1 VVRVLNMKMNARSQ
15 ATARPGRVAAAGDP
29 RDDSAAPAGV
39 PGAIT
44 GAGEP
49 DHAPGTGGGS
59 GAAPVSP
66 AARPA
71 PPGPDTA
78 TAGLTEVPPASRG
91 RETRERIQRIALEL
105 FAEQGYE
112 KTSLREIAQRLE
124 VTKAALYYHFQSK
137 EDIVRSLIDDY
148 MGQIDALIDWGR
160 GQPKTPQARR
170 EILRRYVQIVAS
182 GSAVFRMLQQNQAAV
197 NSLEQAKHRG
207 HMFQRRMGGLI
218 EVLTPPGAGE
228 AEKVRAAMC
237 LGGVSV
243 GWMFCADQA
252 GDRDRLGEV
261 ILSVACEVARCAPPG
276 RGAAQPA

>member
-1 VVRVLNMKMNARSQ
+1 MTMNARPQ
-15 ATARPGRVAAAGDP
+15 AAAQPSRAAAAREPGAG
-29 RDDSAAPAGV
+29 SAAPAQV
-39 PGAIT
+39 TGAIT
-44 GAGEP
+44 GSSGPE
-49 DHAPGTGGGS
+49 HAL
-59 GAAPVSP
+59 GAEGVSAVTPVSP
-66 AARPA
+66 AGRPA
-71 PPGPDTA
+71 PPAPGTA
-78 TAGLTEVPPASRG
+78 TASPAELPAVSRG

-124 VTKAALYYHFQSK
+124 VTKAALYYHFRSK
-137 EDIVRSLIDDY
+137 EEIVRSLIDDY
-148 MGQIDALIDWGR
+148 MGQIDALIEWGR
-160 GQPKTPQARR
+160 GQPKTPQARQ

-197 NSLEQAKHRG
+197 NSLERAKHRG
-207 HMFQRRMGGLI
+207 DMFQRRMGGLI

-243 GWMFCADQA
+243 GWMFCAEQS
-252 GDRDRLGEV
+252 GDRDRLGETF
-261 ILSVACEVARCAPPG
+261 LSVACEVARCAPPG